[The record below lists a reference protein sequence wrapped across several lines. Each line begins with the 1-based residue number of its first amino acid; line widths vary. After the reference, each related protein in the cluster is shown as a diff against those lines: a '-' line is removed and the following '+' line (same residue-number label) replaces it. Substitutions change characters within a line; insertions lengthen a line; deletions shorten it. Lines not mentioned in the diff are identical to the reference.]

1 MLVPR
6 GNCTFE
12 TKAIHAQRLGAA
24 GVVVYGTLASRYSLN
39 TTKYSNH
46 TDHVYTTD
54 DIIYPQNLNDYDC
67 DKGHAEI
74 PSNTISMTPLP
85 YNANQNDAI
94 LSGKDSLCYENSPDS
109 LANCPSQSCLFTGTN
124 TSSGDMLK
132 ACCAWDLHVWLYN
145 DPTLSDDEPVVTIPA
160 VYLTMQQGNF
170 LLDQLKNGS
179 VNAILYE
186 RYRPAYNPSAILIWG
201 LGVFVAALAAY
212 LSAGEYISA
221 RKQVERHAQNI
232 ASSPRGEEGRMA
244 SLDHAQMAYQR
255 APPVEETLELAV
267 EHAFGFI
274 VMASTGLFILFFF
287 KVCQSI
293 LYLLYEYQVTHS
305 CSCLLLD
312 LQCRQ
317 SHVRHWLLQ
326 GSFPSHFLS
335 SSCQTCKTFQ
345 DSRQDCV
352 ADWYRRLWRHFSI

>member
-1 MLVPR
+1 
-6 GNCTFE
+6 
-12 TKAIHAQRLGAA
+12 
-24 GVVVYGTLASRYSLN
+24 
-39 TTKYSNH
+39 
-46 TDHVYTTD
+46 
-54 DIIYPQNLNDYDC
+54 
-67 DKGHAEI
+67 
-74 PSNTISMTPLP
+74 
-85 YNANQNDAI
+85 
-94 LSGKDSLCYENSPDS
+94 
-109 LANCPSQSCLFTGTN
+109 
-124 TSSGDMLK
+124 
-132 ACCAWDLHVWLYN
+132 LYN

-293 LYLLYEYQVTHS
+293 LYLLYEYQVIHS
-305 CSCLLLD
+305 CSCCLIRFTMSSKSCTPLAAP
-312 LQCRQ
+312 RQ
-317 SHVRHWLLQ
+317 FPK
-326 GSFPSHFLS
+326 SFSFL
-335 SSCQTCKTFQ
+335 F
-345 DSRQDCV
+345 
-352 ADWYRRLWRHFSI
+352 L